1 MDFYNNKKR
10 VHIFRIILLV
20 CFVIL
25 LFVNLYNVFIN
36 TYSGSYWGIVANLLL
51 AISMALQIRKYNK
64 EKNIDSL

>member
-51 AISMALQIRKYNK
+51 AISMALQIRKHNK

>member
-25 LFVNLYNVFIN
+25 LSVNLYNVFIN

>member
-10 VHIFRIILLV
+10 VHIFRFILLV

>member
-36 TYSGSYWGIVANLLL
+36 AYSGSYWGIVANLLL

>member
-36 TYSGSYWGIVANLLL
+36 TYSGSSWVIVANLLL

>member
-25 LFVNLYNVFIN
+25 LFVDLYNVFIN

>member
-36 TYSGSYWGIVANLLL
+36 TYSVSYWGIVANLLL

>member
-51 AISMALQIRKYNK
+51 AISMTLQIRKYNK